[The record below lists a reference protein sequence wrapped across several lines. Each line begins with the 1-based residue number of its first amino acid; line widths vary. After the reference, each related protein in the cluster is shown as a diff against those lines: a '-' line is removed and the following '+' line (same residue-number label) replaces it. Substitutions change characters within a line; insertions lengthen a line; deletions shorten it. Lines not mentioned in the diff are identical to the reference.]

1 MRVDLIC
8 IPLEPPF
15 PLSHLHNYLVYIIV
29 RTQEEHYA
37 TTICLDSLAPYN
49 YLFVGNVLMVDK
61 RV

>member
-1 MRVDLIC
+1 
-8 IPLEPPF
+8 
-15 PLSHLHNYLVYIIV
+15 V

-37 TTICLDSLAPYN
+37 TTICLDALALYN